1 MRRLALLA
9 LGLAAWGPALAAETG
24 AVPTIAVP
32 TTAVRT
38 IAGSTQHAP
47 TLVEPIT
54 RELAKTW
61 GLTVDEIVR
70 YQVLMRGYRGSVS
83 VANISPV
90 EVLGIHARDEAER
103 RRYAELLAR
112 IMVED
117 AQRVLAFER
126 ERIAAMDRLYPNLKV
141 MDLGRGDGTLRP
153 AAKGR

>member
-1 MRRLALLA
+1 MRPLALLA
-9 LGLAAWGPALAAETG
+9 LGLLACGPVLAADTG
-24 AVPTIAVP
+24 AVP

-38 IAGSTQHAP
+38 TAVRTIAGGTQHAP
-47 TLVEPIT
+47 TLFEPIT

-61 GLTVDEIVR
+61 GLTVDEIAR
-70 YQVLMRGYRGSVS
+70 YQALMRGYRGAVSVS
-83 VANISPV
+83 NISPV
-90 EVLGIHARDEAER
+90 EVLGIHARDDAER

-141 MDLGRGDGTLRP
+141 MDVGRGDGTLRP
-153 AAKGR
+153 AVRGR